1 MWSCREFNVHAADPS
16 RGPIQVWGG
25 IECTVNRVRDRY
37 VDQLTL
43 SGHANRADD
52 ISRIAGLGIR
62 TIRYPILWERT
73 APVSPETADWSWAD
87 ERMGLLATFGITPI
101 VGLVHHGSGPHYT
114 SLLDSSFVSGLAAFA
129 RAVAERYPQIRY
141 VTPVNE
147 PLTTAR
153 FSGLYGHWYPH
164 KRSHDA
170 FVRMLLNQCLAIR
183 DSMAAMR
190 EVNSGIGLVQT
201 EDLGRIYSTEPIR
214 YQADYENERRWLTN
228 DLLCGRVDSHHP
240 MWNDLAVDTPAMR
253 DLDSLA
259 TNPCPPDIVGVNYYV
274 TSDRFL
280 DDRLP
285 IHDGENVEGNGRDR
299 YADVEAARALTSGIT
314 GHSQVLTEAWE
325 RYRIPVAL
333 TEVHLGCTREHQM
346 RWLAE
351 AWKGA
356 NEARDRGCDIRAVT
370 AWALFGSFGW
380 DTLLTRPPYEYE
392 CGAFD
397 VSGPEPRETGVARV
411 IRQLV
416 SAGECSEAVTEE
428 PGWWES
434 NERFTIAPYPP
445 PESVARRHDV
455 RRGRPRPILIA
466 GASGTLGAALTR
478 VCRSRGV
485 SAVALSRRE
494 MDIADRQSV
503 RRAISQHRPWAVIN
517 AAGFVRVDDAE
528 EECASCYRANTVGV
542 SVLATECAA
551 AGIRLVTFSSDL
563 VFDGRKG
570 AAYVESDAVAPLNIY
585 GSSKAAAERRAL
597 EAHNGALIVR
607 TSAFF
612 GPWDEYNFLA
622 AVLKTLGTG
631 IPFEAASD
639 TVVSPT
645 YVPDLANASLDLLMD
660 GERGLWHLANQGE
673 ITWSDLAYHVADRTG
688 LPAGMIRAVPSES
701 LSRRAPQPRYSALAS
716 EKAALLPSLDNALDR
731 WFSEA
736 SLPEL
741 RAVTA

>member
-1 MWSCREFNVHAADPS
+1 MEAH
-16 RGPIQVWGG
+16 
-25 IECTVNRVRDRY
+25 
-37 VDQLTL
+37 
-43 SGHANRADD
+43 
-52 ISRIAGLGIR
+52 
-62 TIRYPILWERT
+62 
-73 APVSPETADWSWAD
+73 
-87 ERMGLLATFGITPI
+87 GITPI

-114 SLLDSSFVSGLAAFA
+114 NLLESSFVSGLRDFA
-129 RAVAERYPQIRY
+129 RAVAERYPRIKY

-164 KRSHDA
+164 RRSHDA

-190 EVNSGIGLVQT
+190 EVNPDIQLVQT
-201 EDLGRIYSTEPIR
+201 EDLGRIYSTPSIR

-228 DLLCGRVDSHHP
+228 DLLCGHVHPAHP
-240 MWNDLAVDTPAMR
+240 MWRDLAVDGEAVR
-253 DLDSLA
+253 DMESLA
-259 TNPCPPDIVGVNYYV
+259 TDPCPPDILGVNYYV

-280 DDRLP
+280 DDRLLV
-285 IHDGENVEGNGRDR
+285 HDGENVEGNGRHR
-299 YADVEAARALTSGIT
+299 YADVEAARVLVSGIT
-314 GHSQVLTEAWE
+314 GHSQVLTEAWD
-325 RYRIPVAL
+325 RYHLPVAL

-356 NEARDRGCDIRAVT
+356 CEARARGCDIRAIT

-380 DTLLTRPPYEYE
+380 DSLLTRPPYEYE

-397 VSGPEPRETGVARV
+397 INGPKPRETGVARL

-416 SAGECSEAVTEE
+416 SGGACSEAVATE
-428 PGWWES
+428 PGWWQS
-434 NERFTIAPYPP
+434 HERFTIAPYPP
-445 PESVARRHDV
+445 LASANTVTAGASPKAAQ
-455 RRGRPRPILIA
+455 PILIA
-466 GASGTLGAALTR
+466 GARGTLGVALVR
-478 VCRSRGV
+478 VCRARGV
-485 SAVALSRRE
+485 SAVALSRAE
-494 MDIADRQSV
+494 MDIADRESV
-503 RRAISQHRPWAVIN
+503 RRAISTHRPWAVIN

-528 EECASCYRANTVGV
+528 EECASCYRANTLGV
-542 SVLATECAA
+542 SVLASECSA

-570 AAYVESDAVAPLNIY
+570 AAYVESDAVSPLSIY

-597 EAHNGALIVR
+597 EAHHDALIVR

-631 IPFEAASD
+631 MPFEAASD

-660 GERGLWHLANQGE
+660 GERGVWHLANQGE
-673 ITWSDLAYHVADRTG
+673 ITWSDLAHYVADRSG

-701 LSRRAPQPRYSALAS
+701 LSRRAPQPRYSVLTS
-716 EKAALLPSLDNALDR
+716 EKATLLPTLDNALNR